1 MPNPK
6 TTEEINNNIVEEV
19 QTNLVMAMMKQG
31 LVKEAKNKL
40 EEFGLP
46 KKEIKKIFK
55 ENAKYVEVVKEKNNA

>member
-1 MPNPK
+1 MPNQKPTDK
-6 TTEEINNNIVEEV
+6 FSKNIVADL
-19 QTNLVMAMMKQG
+19 QTNMVMAMMKQG

-55 ENAKYVEVVKEKNNA
+55 TDQYIKKIKEKNNA

>member
-1 MPNPK
+1 MPNQKPTDK
-6 TTEEINNNIVEEV
+6 FSKNIVADL
-19 QTNLVMAMMKQG
+19 QTNMVMAMMKQG